1 MCIFSVVFS
10 AVISETTQIFR
21 DHSFAFD
28 TKLPEMSDV
37 ANQKILQQQKKV
49 TISGAQ
55 PDDHWIKSLM
65 LIQLC

>member
-1 MCIFSVVFS
+1 MCIFSAVFI
-10 AVISETTQIFR
+10 AVISENTQIFR

-49 TISGAQ
+49 TISGTQ